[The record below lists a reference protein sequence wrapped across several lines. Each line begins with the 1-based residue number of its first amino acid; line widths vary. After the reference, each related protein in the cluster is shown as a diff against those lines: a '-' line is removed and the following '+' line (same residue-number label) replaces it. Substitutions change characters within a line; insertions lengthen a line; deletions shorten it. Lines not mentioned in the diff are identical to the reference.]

1 MAQNNNFNTDLI
13 APSYEEIKQMYDW
26 HISTNEDI
34 AWYVDMGVID
44 KEDYA
49 LITTKKFPEEN
60 TSEG

>member
-26 HISTNEDI
+26 QISTNEDI

-44 KEDYA
+44 KEDYV
-49 LITTKKFPEEN
+49 LITGEKFPEEN

>member
-49 LITTKKFPEEN
+49 LITTEKFPE
-60 TSEG
+60 

>member
-49 LITTKKFPEEN
+49 LITGEKFPEEN
-60 TSEG
+60 TSEA

>member
-26 HISTNEDI
+26 QISTNEDI

-49 LITTKKFPEEN
+49 LITGEKFPEEN
-60 TSEG
+60 TSED

>member
-1 MAQNNNFNTDLI
+1 MAQNNKFNTDLI

-49 LITTKKFPEEN
+49 LITGEKFPEEN
-60 TSEG
+60 TSEA

>member
-26 HISTNEDI
+26 HISTSEDI

-49 LITTKKFPEEN
+49 LITGEKYPEEA
-60 TSEG
+60 

>member
-1 MAQNNNFNTDLI
+1 MAQNNIFNTDLI

-49 LITTKKFPEEN
+49 LITNDKFPE
-60 TSEG
+60 

>member
-49 LITTKKFPEEN
+49 LITTEKFQE
-60 TSEG
+60 

>member
-1 MAQNNNFNTDLI
+1 MTQNNIFNTDLI

-49 LITTKKFPEEN
+49 LITTKKFPEE
-60 TSEG
+60 

>member
-49 LITTKKFPEEN
+49 LITGEKFPEEN